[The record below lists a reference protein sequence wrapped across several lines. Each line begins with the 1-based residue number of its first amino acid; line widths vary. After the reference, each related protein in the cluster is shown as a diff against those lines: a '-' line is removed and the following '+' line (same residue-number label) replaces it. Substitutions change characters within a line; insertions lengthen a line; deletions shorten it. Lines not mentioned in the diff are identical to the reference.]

1 MGLAFGIMIECDLIV
16 AEAGTKLQVT
26 ETSRGLGASR
36 YWGLMQFRGTAAFGT
51 EMALT
56 GRFFTAEEA
65 LGAGLINRVAPKGT
79 YLDIARALARLRS
92 TDTGHAGRDHGPS

>member
-1 MGLAFGIMIECDLIV
+1 MIAATHGYVMGLAFGIMIECDLIV

-36 YWGLMQFRGTAAFGT
+36 YWGLMQFRGGAAFGT

-56 GRFFTAEEA
+56 GRFFSAKRSRRGSSTEW
-65 LGAGLINRVAPKGT
+65 RQRAPIST
-79 YLDIARALARLRS
+79 WHVRWLTRS
-92 TDTGHAGRDHGPS
+92 TKIRH

>member
-36 YWGLMQFRGTAAFGT
+36 YWGLMQFRGGAAFGT

-56 GRFFTAEEA
+56 GRFFTGRGSAG
-65 LGAGLINRVAPKGT
+65 GAAHKPGGAKG
-79 YLDIARALARLRS
+79 RLSRR
-92 TDTGHAGRDHGPS
+92 GACAG